1 MALHYA
7 VVFLA
12 SLPWMTAGEYFVNPR
27 IYTSLNAKNKF
38 LTSLWDFIS
47 FYLTL
52 EVKVNF
58 WHSGCLQKYKSIFL
72 GLLAP
77 RTFIEFLTF
86 AVICCSFQESHFE
99 HKRARKCRA
108 LEVVAVLLNLI
119 SPSLK
124 LQDLCLGKF

>member
-1 MALHYA
+1 
-7 VVFLA
+7 
-12 SLPWMTAGEYFVNPR
+12 MTAEGYFANPR
-27 IYTSLNAKNKF
+27 IHESLNSKNKF
-38 LTSLWDFIS
+38 LTSLCNFIT

-52 EVKVNF
+52 AIKV
-58 WHSGCLQKYKSIFL
+58 HVQYVYKNIFL

-86 AVICCSFQESHFE
+86 AVICCSFQESHFD
-99 HKRARKCRA
+99 HKRARKYRA
-108 LEVVAVLLNLI
+108 LAVVAVLLNLI